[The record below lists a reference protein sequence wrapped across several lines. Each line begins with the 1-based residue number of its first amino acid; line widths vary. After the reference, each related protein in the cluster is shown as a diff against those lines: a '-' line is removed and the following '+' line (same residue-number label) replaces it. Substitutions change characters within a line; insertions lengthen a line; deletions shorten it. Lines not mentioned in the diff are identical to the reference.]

1 MARSPR
7 KTSVASRTLLVLF
20 FCAGIA
26 FLGLLAGGEHR
37 LAAGQRFKDP
47 MIGYYPSDMPRY
59 PGSREV
65 PAGPEGSV
73 GRAKVRMSVLSTRDD
88 PAKVAR
94 FYASF
99 WQQRRLF
106 VREDVTHVGGVVSAV
121 DSGGGRIF
129 QAMLVRRGERTMVF
143 PSVTSTPLAAGDTT
157 APPPVPLFPD
167 STAVISLGN
176 KEGGTRAQVTLSVN
190 SGTLR
195 DNVVHYRRELR
206 GAGYTQ
212 EIQQKPKALGPN
224 HHVLLFFKEGSEV
237 TVNIT
242 ALSEERVRVHIMEV
256 RS

>member
-1 MARSPR
+1 MARRPKSHP
-7 KTSVASRTLLVLF
+7 AARTLAVLF

-37 LAAGQRFKDP
+37 PAAGQRNRDP
-47 MIGYYPSDMPRY
+47 MMGYYPADMPRY
-59 PGSREV
+59 PGAREV
-65 PAGPEGSV
+65 PAGPAGNV
-73 GRAKVRMSVLSTRDD
+73 GHTRVRMSVFSTKDE

-94 FYASF
+94 FYGNF
-99 WQQRRLF
+99 WQQRRLY

-121 DSGGGRIF
+121 DAGGGRIF

-143 PSVTSTPLAAGDTT
+143 PSVTTSPLAAADTT

-167 STAVISLGN
+167 SKAVINLGN
-176 KEGGTRAQVTLSVN
+176 KEGGTKAAVTLSVN

-206 GAGYTQ
+206 AAGYTQ
-212 EIQQKPKALGPN
+212 EIQQRPKALGPN
-224 HHVLLFFKEGSEV
+224 HHVLLFRKEGSEI

-242 ALSEERVRVHIMEV
+242 GLSEKRVRVHIMEV
-256 RS
+256 KS

>member
-1 MARSPR
+1 MAPVR
-7 KTSVASRTLLVLF
+7 KSTVATRTLLVLF

-37 LAAGQRFKDP
+37 PAAGQRHKDP
-47 MIGYYPSDMPRY
+47 MMGYYPTDMPRY
-59 PGSREV
+59 PGAREI
-65 PAGPEGSV
+65 PAGPAGSV
-73 GRAKVRMSVLSTRDD
+73 GKASVRMSVFSTKDD

-143 PSVTSTPLAAGDTT
+143 PSVTSAPLAATDTT
-157 APPPVPLFPD
+157 TPPPVPLFPD
-167 STAVISLGN
+167 SRAVINMGN
-176 KEGGTRAQVTLSVN
+176 KEGGTQAQVTLSVN

-195 DNVVHYRRELR
+195 DNVVHYRRELSA
-206 GAGYTQ
+206 AGYRQ

-224 HHVLLFFKEGSEV
+224 HHVLLFRKEGSEV

-242 ALSEERVRVHIMEV
+242 LLSEKQVRVHIMEV
-256 RS
+256 KS

>member
-1 MARSPR
+1 MAPVR
-7 KTSVASRTLLVLF
+7 KSTVATRTLLVLF

-37 LAAGQRFKDP
+37 PAAGQRHKDP
-47 MIGYYPSDMPRY
+47 MMGYYPTDMPRY
-59 PGSREV
+59 PGAREI
-65 PAGPEGSV
+65 PAGPAGSV
-73 GRAKVRMSVLSTRDD
+73 GKASVRMSVFSTKDD

-121 DSGGGRIF
+121 DGGGGRIF

-143 PSVTSTPLAAGDTT
+143 PSVTRTPLGAADTT

-167 STAVISLGN
+167 SKAVISLGN
-176 KEGGTRAQVTLSVN
+176 KEGGTSAQVTLSIN

-206 GAGYTQ
+206 AAGYTQ

-224 HHVLLFFKEGSEV
+224 HHVLLFHKEGSEV

-242 ALSEERVRVHIMEV
+242 AMSAERVRVHIMEV
-256 RS
+256 KS